1 MVSVGN
7 LRQPSCKKCCRLGGR
22 GGLLRMHTETKAGG
36 RIGLFGGSFDPIHH
50 GHLILAREAR
60 EKLGLDTVVFLPARI
75 SPHKLDRP
83 PAPAEWRL
91 RMVQAAIRDEQGF
104 LCDDRELWREGP
116 SFAIDTVREYRA
128 AHPGAEL
135 FYFIGDDNTE
145 ALHTWKE
152 IDALRREVTF
162 IVLARGGAGEVAVS
176 RKVEISSSEIRKR
189 VASGLSVRYLLPEVV
204 CAMIL
209 QNGLYR
215 ND

>member
-1 MVSVGN
+1 
-7 LRQPSCKKCCRLGGR
+7 
-22 GGLLRMHTETKAGG
+22 MHTVTKVGE

-60 EKLGLDTVVFLPARI
+60 ESIGLDRVIFLPARI

-91 RMVQAAIRDEQGF
+91 RMVQAAIREEPGFVCDE
-104 LCDDRELWREGP
+104 RELRREGP

-128 AHPGAEL
+128 DHPEAEL

-152 IDALRREVTF
+152 IEALRREVTF
-162 IVLARGGAGEVAVS
+162 IVLARGGAGDAVVS
-176 RKVEISSSEIRKR
+176 RKIEISSSEIRKR
-189 VASGLSVRYLLPEVV
+189 VASGLSVRYLLPEEV
-204 CAMIL
+204 CIMIF